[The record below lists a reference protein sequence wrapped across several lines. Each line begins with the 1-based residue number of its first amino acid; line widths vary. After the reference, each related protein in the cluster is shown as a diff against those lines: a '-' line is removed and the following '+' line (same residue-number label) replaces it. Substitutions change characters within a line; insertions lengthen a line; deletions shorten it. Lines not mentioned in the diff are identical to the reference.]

1 MVTGCAALFLGE
13 ICAGFATPGRCYGV
27 FPAVTKLSPM
37 KNDPT
42 FKVLAFAILAGV
54 IVAFASPSRPAN
66 TTAYDHVMAEA
77 EASAPS
83 LAE

>member
-1 MVTGCAALFLGE
+1 MVTAQPALFPGE
-13 ICAGFATPGRCYGV
+13 ISRDRATQGRWFGV

-66 TTAYDHVMAEA
+66 TTAYEHVMADA
-77 EASAPS
+77 EAPTAA